1 MKKLKLV
8 NFLVVLV
15 IIALCY
21 IVAIR
26 TNVISVLEDIYIED
40 KMEFLTACLQLI
52 YFLGFAIAMLIH
64 FSTLKT
70 ESSTNQIWL
79 KKTKSYFYRELS
91 DTEVTRV
98 DSSINPEEF
107 EIQAFEMYKNIQTA
121 WMNFD
126 TNTIKDLTTNE
137 LYSMYLTQLETLEL
151 KGQKNIINEID
162 LEESKIIGIKNEKK
176 VYSIAVYLR
185 VNCYDYLIDSKTKRI
200 LRGKKYKKMVCEYL
214 ITYVKNSNKEIK
226 NCPNC
231 GTQIKADISSHKCP
245 YCDSLI
251 VLVPQKYVM
260 NNIRCIGQHMKE
272 RK

>member
-1 MKKLKLV
+1 
-8 NFLVVLV
+8 
-15 IIALCY
+15 
-21 IVAIR
+21 
-26 TNVISVLEDIYIED
+26 
-40 KMEFLTACLQLI
+40 
-52 YFLGFAIAMLIH
+52 
-64 FSTLKT
+64 
-70 ESSTNQIWL
+70 
-79 KKTKSYFYRELS
+79 
-91 DTEVTRV
+91 
-98 DSSINPEEF
+98 
-107 EIQAFEMYKNIQTA
+107 
-121 WMNFD
+121 MNFD

-185 VNCYDYLIDSKTKRI
+185 VNCYDYLIDSKTKRT
-200 LRGKKYKKMVCEYL
+200 LRG
-214 ITYVKNSNKEIK
+214 KNSNKEIK

-260 NNIRCIGQHMKE
+260 NNIRCIAQHMKE